1 LSHVAFY
8 VAPAFNVQA
17 SSQHVILDQ
26 SWKRNRMR
34 YVYVWKYKYVE
45 VSDKSF
51 DVVRVLEILLQLFT
65 ATYIDPKYIPM

>member
-34 YVYVWKYKYVE
+34 YVYVW
-45 VSDKSF
+45 
-51 DVVRVLEILLQLFT
+51 
-65 ATYIDPKYIPM
+65 